1 MRFAE
6 DARFRLLFKLKFN
19 ENIPMKKKLAALLFT
34 LTKLVAALGLEG
46 YYITAKSGASKTMN
60 VEEINYINLG
70 WFCHPLEDKDL
81 GTDSFFGF
89 SV

>member
-19 ENIPMKKKLAALLFT
+19 ENIPMKKKLATLLFT

-46 YYITAKSGASKTMN
+46 FYITAKSGASKIMN

-70 WFCHPLEDKDL
+70 WFSHPLEDKDL
-81 GTDSFFGF
+81 GTDSVFGF